1 MATISNIIKKLRSN
15 EELYY
20 DEIIFLLQKYAI
32 WEKEG
37 FPLDDNT
44 EPIYT
49 LCKYKDQFIFISW
62 YKGIDDFDNS
72 DFPYQPVLIKEICS
86 EPIIQTAHS
95 FYDNNGN
102 MVYSYIDSNPTFDF

>member
-62 YKGIDDFDNS
+62 YYNRITKKNII
-72 DFPYQPVLIKEICS
+72 IKILLQS
-86 EPIIQTAHS
+86 VQILK
-95 FYDNNGN
+95 N
-102 MVYSYIDSNPTFDF
+102 